1 MTSDYNPQ
9 HGSRNLAGR
18 TIAAVLST
26 ITIVVGVVVSESG
39 LAAGIIRSLDGPTPS
54 LPVVEVLPA
63 EPDTLLVCMGPGLSF
78 GSASSEPVAYGE
90 ATEVV
95 AGVNPVTFTLDDT
108 TVLDG
113 FSLEGAASTAYPSR
127 IH

>member
-26 ITIVVGVVVSESG
+26 ITIVVGVVVSASG

-54 LPVVEVLPA
+54 LPVVEVL
-63 EPDTLLVCMGPGLSF
+63 
-78 GSASSEPVAYGE
+78 
-90 ATEVV
+90 
-95 AGVNPVTFTLDDT
+95 
-108 TVLDG
+108 
-113 FSLEGAASTAYPSR
+113 
-127 IH
+127 